1 LITIYYSW
9 RNLWRNSR
17 RTLITLIALALTTAV
32 LIINLALVEGYL
44 KDAVANATDLV
55 VGEAQ
60 VHAPGYLEDH
70 SLYKTIENPDAI
82 LKAARDNGIGATE
95 RTYGYGL
102 VSVGNKS
109 AGAFFWGVKPSAEKT
124 TFELAKHIGE
134 GSFLTDSETG
144 GIVLGKKIARSLNAN
159 VGDEIIAVVQAADG
173 SLSPALYNVTGIL
186 KSAGEDIDRGAA
198 ILNDADFRG
207 LFVMDK
213 GVHEIALN
221 SKGRIAPEMM
231 PQLLAPALGKAE
243 IKTWRQLLPAF
254 SDIINLSSASIGI
267 IGIVFFLAAGLGI
280 MNTMLMATYDR
291 MREFGI
297 LKALGT
303 GPARIIGNVLAEAFL
318 LSLVATLIGI
328 ILGLAGSYYLQV
340 VGLDTGK
347 VSGEIS
353 FAGVA
358 FDPVWHASISVRTI
372 ILPVLEM
379 WVICVLASL
388 YPAILAARL
397 EPVKA
402 MLHV

>member
-1 LITIYYSW
+1 MIILYYSW

-17 RTLITLIALALTTAV
+17 RTTITLVALALTTAV
-32 LIINLALVEGYL
+32 LIINFALVDGYL
-44 KDAVANATDLV
+44 KGAVAAATELV

-60 VHAPGYLEDH
+60 VHGQGYLEDH
-70 SLYKTIENPDAI
+70 SLYKTIDNPDAI
-82 LKAARDNGIGATE
+82 LKAARDNGIGAAE

-109 AGAFFWGVKPSAEKT
+109 AGALFWGVQPKIEKE
-124 TFELAKHIGE
+124 TFNLAKHIGE
-134 GSFLTDSETG
+134 GIFLGDTETG
-144 GIVLGKKIARSLNAN
+144 GIVLGKKLARSLNAN
-159 VGDEIIAVVQAADG
+159 PGDEIIAVVQAADG
-173 SLSPALYNVTGIL
+173 SLGSELYKVSGIL

-198 ILNDADFRG
+198 IITDADFRQ
-207 LFVMDK
+207 LFAMPE
-213 GVHEIALN
+213 GIHEIALN
-221 SKGRIAPEMM
+221 SKGHIPPEMM
-231 PQLLAPALGKAE
+231 PRLLAPALGNAE

-254 SDIINLSSASIGI
+254 SDMINLSSASIGI
-267 IGIVFFLAAGLGI
+267 MSIVFFLAAGLGI

-297 LKALGT
+297 IKALGT

-318 LSLVATLIGI
+318 LSFFATMIGI
-328 ILGLAGSYYLQV
+328 ILGSAGSYYLQI

-347 VSGEIS
+347 LAGEMS

-358 FDPVWHASISVRTI
+358 FDPVWHASLNLRAIV
-372 ILPVLEM
+372 LPVFQM
-379 WVICVLASL
+379 WIICVLASL

-402 MLHV
+402 MHHV